1 MKHKLTKNRTGFTL
15 VEVLVA
21 MMILVIGVL
30 AVSQMTIMGMQ
41 TSRSINRQMYA
52 RDILNRYFE
61 NLQLL
66 PTTDSSFHFHTSI
79 TLDDTATADYKF
91 SENNPGGRYRIFW
104 NVRDSLP
111 DHRFK
116 TIRIHV
122 FWPGSKRGLHSDLL
136 KRF

>member
-1 MKHKLTKNRTGFTL
+1 MKHRTINNRSGFTL

-21 MMILVIGVL
+21 MLILAIGIL
-30 AVSQMTIMGMQ
+30 GVSQMTVMG
-41 TSRSINRQMYA
+41 TRSSRTINRQLYG
-52 RDILNRYFE
+52 RDVLNRYFE

-66 PTTDSSFHFHTSI
+66 PVADSQLVYRTSVS
-79 TLDDTATADYKF
+79 LDDTATSDYKF
-91 SENNPGGRYRIFW
+91 TENSHGGSYRVFL

-111 DHRFK
+111 DRRFK

-122 FWPGSKRGLHSDLL
+122 YWPGNIRGLHSDLL